1 MNIVLNGQPV
11 ATHAASL
18 AELLAEQGYGTAKV
32 ATAVN
37 GTLAPASMRHEQKIV
52 DGDQIEIVAPM
63 QGG

>member
-1 MNIVLNGQPV
+1 MNIVVNGQRI
-11 ATHAASL
+11 TTQAASL
-18 AELLAEQGYGTAKV
+18 SELLSEQGYGTAKV

-37 GTLAPASMRHEQKIV
+37 GTLAPASMRHEQKIA